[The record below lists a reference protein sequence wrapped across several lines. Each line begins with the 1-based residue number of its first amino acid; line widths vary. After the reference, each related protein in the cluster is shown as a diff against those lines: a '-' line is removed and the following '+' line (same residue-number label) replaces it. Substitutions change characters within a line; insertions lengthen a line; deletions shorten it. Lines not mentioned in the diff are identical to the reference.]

1 MKLRTTLLLLTCLT
15 LSPLYAQ
22 EEIMITSEPMT
33 VPVPADPNEPLM
45 MVEVMPSFPGGQE
58 AMFKYIGQALKYP
71 DLAVENGIEGVVYVT
86 FVVER
91 DGTISEAKVL
101 RGIGGGC
108 DQEAQRVVQ
117 GMPAWTPGTQDG
129 KPVRVRF
136 NLPLRFK
143 LQEPK
148 APKE

>member
-1 MKLRTTLLLLTCLT
+1 MKLRTTLPLLALLGF
-15 LSPLYAQ
+15 SPLHAQ
-22 EEIMITSEPMT
+22 EEIMLTEEPIA
-33 VPVPADPNEPLM
+33 VPVPVDPNEPLM
-45 MVEVMPSFPGGQE
+45 MAEVMPEFPGGQE
-58 AMFKYIGQALKYP
+58 AMFKYIGQELKYP
-71 DLAVENGIEGVVYVT
+71 DLAVDNGIQGVVYVT

-129 KPVRVRF
+129 KPVRVQF